1 MERDGDW
8 IRDGGAL
15 FSPGSKG
22 TFQSECEIKSAG
34 GGDKKGTLVGK
45 DRYITQGALW
55 SGRQRGSGRHE
66 GFANNSR

>member
-1 MERDGDW
+1 MEMDAVYVEELCFHPDPRG
-8 IRDGGAL
+8 L
-15 FSPGSKG
+15 FSPSV
-22 TFQSECEIKSAG
+22 KSNQQG